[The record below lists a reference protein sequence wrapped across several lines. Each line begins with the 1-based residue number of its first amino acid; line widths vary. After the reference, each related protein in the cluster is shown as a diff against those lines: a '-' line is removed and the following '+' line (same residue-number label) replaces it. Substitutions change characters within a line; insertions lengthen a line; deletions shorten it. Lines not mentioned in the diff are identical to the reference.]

1 MAFKHWDAGHLAKFN
16 SAVSSDFLDDY
27 ETFVKN
33 SLRAEANEPSHRT
46 FAGSAFRCDRKSW
59 FRIRGVQPD
68 SVNEPDLVLNFTADI
83 GTACHRIIQTNLKA
97 ALGGDWLSVEDYLKE
112 LNPSY
117 EYTINSDED
126 DIECQIE
133 IHNPPIMFACDG
145 LIRRNGKL
153 YLLEIKT
160 SEFSSW
166 NELTDPKPQHV
177 DQVKCYATL
186 LNLHDVLFLY
196 QDRQY
201 GGFKCYE
208 MHVTDAD
215 MQNVWTRFNHVMEMV
230 KKNLA
235 PAPLPKNDPWCTP
248 SMCPYYNKCAEY
260 GR

>member
-1 MAFKHWDAGHLAKFN
+1 MAFKSWNADHLAKFN
-16 SAVSSDFLDDY
+16 SAVSSEFLTDY
-27 ETFVKN
+27 EEFVKV
-33 SLRAEANEPSHRT
+33 SLRNKLSKPSHQT

-59 FRIRGVQPD
+59 FRLRGVQPD
-68 SVNEPDLVLNFTADI
+68 VADEPDLTSNFTADI
-83 GTACHRIIQTNLKA
+83 GTACHRIIQTNLKV
-97 ALGGDWLSVEDYLKE
+97 LLQDDWISVDSYLKE

-117 EYTINSDED
+117 TYSINSDAD
-126 DIECQIE
+126 DIECQVE
-133 IHNPPIMFACDG
+133 IVDPPIMFACDG
-145 LIRRNGKL
+145 LIRRNNKL

-166 NELTDPKPQHV
+166 NDLTDPKPQHI

-201 GGFKCYE
+201 GGLKCYE
-208 MHVTDAD
+208 LHITDDD
-215 MQNVWTRFNHVMEMV
+215 MTKIWARFNYVMDMV

-235 PAPLPKNDPWCTP
+235 PDPLPKTDPWCTIA
-248 SMCPYYNKCAEY
+248 MCPYYNKCAEY